1 MKFDFEKYKG
11 QKVAMHCKT
20 EQEAIDFCNY
30 MHENGKR
37 WFSGRTYKQATNYSD
52 YGSETCYWFNNG
64 TYASRTYAI
73 EEKIEILEWS
83 DYMNK
88 VFTKSD
94 LKNGDVL
101 IKRNGCVEI
110 AIPETGITIMED
122 GHINEFIDINEDLTS
137 RIFDAFDIV
146 KVYRPKE
153 TYQCDFANYYFTQ
166 GKLIFDRDVIEPI
179 EVTLEEIAALK
190 GVSVDRIRIKD

>member
-30 MHENGKR
+30 MHEYGKKWINGK
-37 WFSGRTYKQATNYSD
+37 TYKQTTNYSV
-52 YGSETCYWFNNG
+52 YGNETCYCFNNG
-64 TYASRTYAI
+64 TYSKRKYLI
-73 EEKIEILEWS
+73 KERFEILEWS

-101 IKRNGCVEI
+101 IKRNGCYSTLCTVDEETGVNYVVVSYDDAHSSGI
-110 AIPETGITIMED
+110 AICPRYNADGTI
-122 GHINEFIDINEDLTS
+122 
-137 RIFDAFDIV
+137 
-146 KVYRPKE
+146 Y
-153 TYQCDFANYYFTQ
+153 
-166 GKLIFDRDVIEPI
+166 
-179 EVTLEEIAALK
+179 
-190 GVSVDRIRIKD
+190 VS